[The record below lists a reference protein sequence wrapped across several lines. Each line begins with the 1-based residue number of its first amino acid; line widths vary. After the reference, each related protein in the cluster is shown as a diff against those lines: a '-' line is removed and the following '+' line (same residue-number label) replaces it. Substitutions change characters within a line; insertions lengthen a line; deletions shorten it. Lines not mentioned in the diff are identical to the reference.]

1 MTTNRENLRVCLAAS
16 AGGHASELMRLEEC
30 WKGLDCFIV
39 TTSHVVEQQM
49 ARFGKVYVVAE
60 SNRRQPLRLLKTLAS
75 CVKIMI
81 AERPDV
87 VITTGAAV
95 GCMLAFLGK
104 LLGARIAWIDSIA
117 NAERLSMSGRL
128 VKPIADLVLTQWPDL
143 AKRYRSV
150 EYVGHIL

>member
-1 MTTNRENLRVCLAAS
+1 
-16 AGGHASELMRLEEC
+16 MRLEEC